1 MAGPRSPSLRSP
13 QPTSFMHPDGWILS
27 GFEKAPEVG
36 AFMVRKRKPGAWGW
50 GWGRALGATLRLDPG
65 RGAGILS
72 SRAWGRLPLAPDRV
86 WIASLCTSGRALQR
100 VPAAERDLAANVIC
114 VRDGDQSQHL
124 DDPVPL
130 WDGPKWY
137 LGGSLGAQTKS
148 GPSTRER
155 SIRRRAWHGIKKK
168 KKRIFNEDGYLSNCI
183 KRFLSC
189 VLRNLFSQ
197 SDVKNPCLA
206 SIKNKETFKD
216 LFIS

>member
-137 LGGSLGAQTKS
+137 FGGSLGAQKKS
-148 GPSTRER
+148 GPSTNER
-155 SIRRRAWHGIKKK
+155 SIRRRAWHVIQKKK
-168 KKRIFNEDGYLSNCI
+168 KNF
-183 KRFLSC
+183 
-189 VLRNLFSQ
+189 
-197 SDVKNPCLA
+197 
-206 SIKNKETFKD
+206 
-216 LFIS
+216 